1 MIPYE
6 ELVTALADWRARE
19 GLPAGA
25 PEYARALPL
34 AADQRDTR
42 EGMDPYGASLR
53 ADDEAHLLDLGTGD
67 DMLEAVE
74 EPTAMG
80 ARGVPPRQQAQAG
93 HAGYGAPARHGADDD
108 ELAPDDI
115 ELASLDG
122 DSDFDSEPPLIQRPA
137 PPRPGAAARG
147 FDPLDDGSSLPA
159 ALPLTPSA
167 GYDLRSGTANDESTV
182 ISGSEAEGPHPME
195 PVYDGGQGYG
205 LATEEPYDEPGY
217 QDPRYAEPGYGQPY
231 EQDRGYDQQGYGDQG
246 GYGQQGYGDQ
256 GGYGQQGYG
265 NQGYGQPP
273 QDPGYGNQGYG
284 QQPQDQGYGQ
294 QGYGQPQDPGYGQQ
308 GYGQQ
313 GYGQPQD
320 PGYGQ
325 PQDPG
330 YGQPQDPGYGQPQ
343 DPAYGQQGY
352 GYGQQGYGQQDPG
365 YGQQDPGY
373 GQQDPGYG
381 QPGYAD
387 QGYLPQPGY
396 GAEQGDDPGAP
407 LYGDPNAPYAQ
418 PDQLGYDPDQPDDA
432 DLDDP
437 FGERTPT

>member
-34 AADQRDTR
+34 ATEQSDTR
-42 EGMDPYGASLR
+42 EGMAPLGASLGV
-53 ADDEAHLLDLGTGD
+53 DDEAQLLDLGTSD

-74 EPTAMG
+74 ERTAIG
-80 ARGVPPRQQAQAG
+80 ARGAPPRQHAQASHSG
-93 HAGYGAPARHGADDD
+93 YETPGRYGAAAD

-115 ELASLDG
+115 ELASLDDEG
-122 DSDFDSEPPLIQRPA
+122 DFDSEPPLIQRGGPA
-137 PPRPGAAARG
+137 RTGAGARG
-147 FDPLDDGSSLPA
+147 LDPLDGSSLPA
-159 ALPLTPSA
+159 PLPLTPSA
-167 GYDLRSGTANDESTV
+167 GYDLRGTASDESTV
-182 ISGSEAEGPHPME
+182 LSGSDAEAEGPHPME

-217 QDPRYAEPGYGQPY
+217 QDPRYAEQAYGQPY
-231 EQDRGYDQQGYGDQG
+231 EQERGYDQQGY

-265 NQGYGQPP
+265 QP
-273 QDPGYGNQGYG
+273 QDPA
-284 QQPQDQGYGQ
+284 YGQ
-294 QGYGQPQDPGYGQQ
+294 QGYGQPQDPA
-308 GYGQQ
+308 YGQQ

-320 PGYGQ
+320 PAYGQQGYGQ
-325 PQDPG
+325 PQDPA
-330 YGQPQDPGYGQPQ
+330 YGQPQ

-352 GYGQQGYGQQDPG
+352 GYGQQGHGQQDPG
-365 YGQQDPGY
+365 YGQQ
-373 GQQDPGYG
+373 
-381 QPGYAD
+381 GYAD

-396 GAEQGDDPGAP
+396 GAEQGDDPSAP
-407 LYGDPNAPYAQ
+407 LYDDPNAPYAQ
-418 PDQLGYDPDQPDDA
+418 PGQIGYDPGQPDDV

>member
-34 AADQRDTR
+34 AAEQSDTR
-42 EGMDPYGASLR
+42 EGMTPLG
-53 ADDEAHLLDLGTGD
+53 ADDEAHLLDLGTSD
-67 DMLEAVE
+67 DVLEAVE
-74 EPTAMG
+74 ERTAIG
-80 ARGVPPRQQAQAG
+80 ARGAPPRQQAQAG
-93 HAGYGAPARHGADDD
+93 HSGYETPSRYGAAAD
-108 ELAPDDI
+108 ELAPEEI

-122 DSDFDSEPPLIQRPA
+122 DSDFDEEPPLIQRGAPA
-137 PPRPGAAARG
+137 RPGTPVRPGTAARG
-147 FDPLDDGSSLPA
+147 LDPLNDGASLPA

-182 ISGSEAEGPHPME
+182 LSAEEAEGPHPME

-217 QDPRYAEPGYGQPY
+217 EDPRYADPATYGQPY
-231 EQDRGYDQQGYGDQG
+231 EQDRGYDQQGY

-265 NQGYGQPP
+265 
-273 QDPGYGNQGYG
+273 
-284 QQPQDQGYGQ
+284 
-294 QGYGQPQDPGYGQQ
+294 QPQDPGYGQQ
-308 GYGQQ
+308 GYDGQPQDPGYGQQ

-330 YGQPQDPGYGQPQ
+330 YGQ
-343 DPAYGQQGY
+343 QGY
-352 GYGQQGYGQQDPG
+352 GYGQQG

-396 GAEQGDDPGAP
+396 GAEQVDELGAP
-407 LYGDPNAPYAQ
+407 LYDDPNAPYAQ
-418 PDQLGYDPDQPDDA
+418 PGQGGYDPGQPGQPGQPDEPDEPDEI